1 MLNVILPEVLY
12 ENYYSEY
19 LYCPIKSFHT
29 VYNQLFQY
37 NFENNVIESALSS
50 FNIFMR
56 TFEYSED
63 DYFFKSFYKTLI
75 ELNIFSDFIDFLK
88 IYFNENDLKVNVNL
102 VEFLSKKQNN
112 YLISF
117 DLPYLPSIPVIQ
129 KKYLSDYF
137 LNDTSSY
144 NLMSNFRPNGLGYF
158 KKISELFKDFNNIN
172 IFVDLKNELN
182 LKTFMKFRK
191 VKFQGVLI
199 PFIEEFNNA

>member
-12 ENYYSEY
+12 ENYYSDF

-50 FNIFMR
+50 FNLFMR
-56 TFEYSED
+56 TFEHYED
-63 DYFFKSFYKTLI
+63 DYFFKSFYKSLI
-75 ELNIFSDFIDFLK
+75 ELNIFQDFIDFLK
-88 IYFNENDLKVNVNL
+88 IYFNEINLKVNVNL
-102 VEFLSKKQNN
+102 VEFLNQKQNN
-112 YLISF
+112 YLICF
-117 DLPYLPSIPVIQ
+117 DLPYLPSVPVIQ
-129 KKYLSDYF
+129 KNYLSNYF
-137 LNDTSSY
+137 FNNDSFY

-158 KKISELFKDFNNIN
+158 KKILEIFKGFDDIN
-172 IFVDLKNELN
+172 IFVDPLNELN

-191 VKFQGVLI
+191 AKFQGILI